1 MEAKPRVQW
10 KSFDQLEASLCEFQ
24 RLYADC
30 PDLRRELR
38 DIVIRTKDRARYA
51 SRNPK
56 VAAEKR
62 AIKVEMVEW
71 MLVWLGDPAMFEDW
85 VRLRRQHTITS
96 RVSS

>member
-1 MEAKPRVQW
+1 MEAKLRVQW
-10 KSFDQLEASLCEFQ
+10 KSFDQLEASLCDFQ
-24 RLYADC
+24 RRYADC
-30 PDLRRELR
+30 PDRRRELR

-62 AIKVEMVEW
+62 EAKAEMVEW
-71 MLVWLGDPAMFEDW
+71 MLVWLGDPAIFEDW
-85 VRLRRQHTITS
+85 VRLRRQATVS